1 MIPVRQAAKR
11 RGEQESS
18 AETAPGTTPQPP
30 SPRPGRVLAAQPSSP
45 TSEIS
50 VPSLSTPAA
59 STITSPSSPAAP
71 IGRATMM
78 ATLRERNKQSREAAP
93 HLSVEGAPALASA
106 VPPFR
111 GTMPPGPEGRARLL
125 ETLRVKSRQQ
135 QQQAPADRAR
145 AIARVMAERSASSGV
160 SAPSSSPPAST
171 TSPSAG
177 ESLAV
182 DTSLPVPPSH
192 EERGLVDEEERGV
205 TQMTGGLEWLKM
217 GEKADAPP
225 VVMKGSAGTT
235 VKLGT
240 NYIRLELAQDKG
252 MWEYEVKF
260 SPSVDS
266 KDERHK
272 LLQQHRSAPLYLNLF
287 LGRYLLFML
296 FPPS

>member
-1 MIPVRQAAKR
+1 MVIGQAAKR
-11 RGEQESS
+11 REQESS
-18 AETAPGTTPQPP
+18 ASEAPPQMAAQPLSPTPRTA
-30 SPRPGRVLAAQPSSP
+30 LAPQPSSP
-45 TSEIS
+45 TSEFS
-50 VPSLSTPAA
+50 APSLSTPAA
-59 STITSPSSPAAP
+59 SSITSPPSPAVPA
-71 IGRATMM
+71 GRATLM
-78 ATLRERNKQSREAAP
+78 ATLRERNKQSRGAAP
-93 HLSVEGAPALASA
+93 HPAAVEGAPALASTA
-106 VPPFR
+106 LPFR
-111 GTMPPGPEGRARLL
+111 EGPMPPGPEGRARLL

-135 QQQAPADRAR
+135 QQQSTADRAR

-177 ESLAV
+177 ESLAL
-182 DTSLPVPPSH
+182 DTSMPVPPSH
-192 EERGLVDEEERGV
+192 EEKGLVEEERGV

-217 GEKADAPP
+217 GEKADVPP

-272 LLQQHRSAPLYLNLF
+272 LLQQHRFVPFYFAFSSSEL
-287 LGRYLLFML
+287 
-296 FPPS
+296 